1 MWLKKWGTVITK
13 GIDLCF
19 ILCCVVVFM
28 VFGGAAGGAGRFYA
42 NSKYKI
48 LFPKSFQIFFRKSIF
63 LNKLTL
69 YSN

>member
-1 MWLKKWGTVITK
+1 MGYCHNK

-19 ILCCVVVFM
+19 VLRCVVVFM

-48 LFPKSFQIFFRKSIF
+48 LFPKSYQIFFRKSIF
-63 LNKLTL
+63 LNKLKL